1 VLDVLWYGVKPF
13 AARRVAPFL
22 REAIVVNLFAR
33 ALLLLAAGQLCFGVH
48 RLSAADLPLKK
59 LRAGYP
65 SHSASMYPIYVTKE
79 AKLFEKYGLD
89 TEMIYVQG
97 VQMVQVHVAGQ
108 LDVTTTSGL
117 VTLQSSVSGSD
128 LVLLANS
135 IDMHLM
141 KLAAHPSIKGP
152 ADLKGKS
159 IAVTRFGSL
168 TDLLVRPLLTSW
180 GLDPK
185 KDVTLLQIG
194 SQRDIATAISLKR
207 VDAGVLSFPTSY
219 YAEKTGLKPLYDFG
233 ESGGEIPTTTVAIS
247 REFGKKNRDTV
258 LRFLRA
264 YLEGHKRLLTDRAL
278 SIRALRKYGGIA
290 DEETLAYT
298 YDLFSTKIIRK
309 VPTISAKSV
318 ENALQLLAETMPKAR
333 ERKAAEFIDASYM
346 EELDR
351 SGFIK
356 SLWQ

>member
-1 VLDVLWYGVKPF
+1 MFSVTIFAVVLIASVSLPST
-13 AARRVAPFL
+13 P
-22 REAIVVNLFAR
+22 NLFA
-33 ALLLLAAGQLCFGVH
+33 
-48 RLSAADLPLKK
+48 ADPPLKK
-59 LRAGYP
+59 IRVGYP
-65 SHSASMYPIYVTKE
+65 SHSASMYPIYVTRE
-79 AKLFEKYGLD
+79 AQLFEKYGLD
-89 TEMIYVQG
+89 GELIYVQG

-117 VTLQSSVSGSD
+117 VTLQSSVSGAD
-128 LVLLANS
+128 LILLANS

-141 KLAAHPSIKGP
+141 KLTAHPGIHGP

-168 TDLLVRPLLTSW
+168 TDLLVRPLLASW

-219 YAEKTGLKPLYDFG
+219 YAEKTGLKTLYDFA

-247 REFGKKNRDTV
+247 REYGKKNRDTV

-264 YLEGHKRLLTDRAL
+264 YLEGHKKLLTDRAL
-278 SIRALRKYGGIA
+278 GIRALRKYGGIT

-309 VPTISAKSV
+309 IPAISTKSV
-318 ENALQLLAETMPKAR
+318 DNALKLLGENMPKAR
-333 ERKAAEFIDASYM
+333 ERKASEFIDASYM
-346 EELDR
+346 EELER
-351 SGFIK
+351 TGFVK
-356 SLWQ
+356 SLWP

>member
-1 VLDVLWYGVKPF
+1 
-13 AARRVAPFL
+13 
-22 REAIVVNLFAR
+22 
-33 ALLLLAAGQLCFGVH
+33 
-48 RLSAADLPLKK
+48 
-59 LRAGYP
+59 
-65 SHSASMYPIYVTKE
+65 
-79 AKLFEKYGLD
+79 
-89 TEMIYVQG
+89 
-97 VQMVQVHVAGQ
+97 MVQVHVAGQ

-117 VTLQSSVSGSD
+117 VTLQSSVSGAD
-128 LVLLANS
+128 LILLANS

-141 KLAAHPSIKGP
+141 KLTAHPGIHGP

-168 TDLLVRPLLTSW
+168 TDLLVRPLLASW

-219 YAEKTGLKPLYDFG
+219 YAERTGLKTLYDFA

-247 REFGKKNRDTV
+247 REYGKKNRDTV

-264 YLEGHKRLLTDRAL
+264 YLEGHKKLLTDRAL
-278 SIRALRKYGGIA
+278 GIRALRKYGGIT

-309 VPTISAKSV
+309 IPTISTKSV
-318 ENALQLLAETMPKAR
+318 DNALKLLGENMPKAR
-333 ERKAAEFIDASYM
+333 ERKASEFIDASYM
-346 EELDR
+346 EELER
-351 SGFIK
+351 TGFVK
-356 SLWQ
+356 SLWP

>member
-1 VLDVLWYGVKPF
+1 MFSVRIFAVVFLASVSLFLMPTGF
-13 AARRVAPFL
+13 AADA
-22 REAIVVNLFAR
+22 
-33 ALLLLAAGQLCFGVH
+33 
-48 RLSAADLPLKK
+48 PLKK
-59 LRAGYP
+59 LRVGYP

-89 TEMIYVQG
+89 GELIYVQG

-117 VTLQSSVSGSD
+117 VTLQSSVSGAD
-128 LVLLANS
+128 LILLANS

-141 KLAAHPSIKGP
+141 KLTTHPGINGP

-168 TDLLVRPLLTSW
+168 TDLLVRPLLVSW

-194 SQRDIATAISLKR
+194 SQRDIATAISLKK

-219 YAEKTGLKPLYDFG
+219 YAEKTGLKTLYDFG

-247 REFGKKNRDTV
+247 GDI
-258 LRFLRA
+258 A
-264 YLEGHKRLLTDRAL
+264 KRIGT
-278 SIRALRKYGGIA
+278 
-290 DEETLAYT
+290 
-298 YDLFSTKIIRK
+298 
-309 VPTISAKSV
+309 PC
-318 ENALQLLAETMPKAR
+318 
-333 ERKAAEFIDASYM
+333 
-346 EELDR
+346 
-351 SGFIK
+351 
-356 SLWQ
+356 

>member
-1 VLDVLWYGVKPF
+1 MPAVLFVVGVSLLSMPTSF
-13 AARRVAPFL
+13 AADVP
-22 REAIVVNLFAR
+22 
-33 ALLLLAAGQLCFGVH
+33 
-48 RLSAADLPLKK
+48 PKK
-59 LRAGYP
+59 LRVGYP

-89 TEMIYVQG
+89 GELIYVQG
-97 VQMVQVHVAGQ
+97 VQMVQVHVAGH

-117 VTLQSSVSGSD
+117 VTLQSSVSGAD
-128 LVLLANS
+128 LILLANS

-141 KLAAHPSIKGP
+141 KLTTHPGINGP

-168 TDLLVRPLLTSW
+168 TDLLVRPLLASW

-185 KDVTLLQIG
+185 KDVSLLQIG
-194 SQRDIATAISLKR
+194 SQRDIATAISLKK

-219 YAEKTGLKPLYDFG
+219 YAEKTGLKTLYDFA

-247 REFGKKNRDTV
+247 REYGKKNRDSV

-264 YLEGHKRLLTDRAL
+264 YLEGHKTLLTDRAL

-298 YDLFSTKIIRK
+298 YDLFSTKIVRK
-309 VPTISAKSV
+309 IPTISNKSV
-318 ENALQLLAETMPKAR
+318 DNALKLLGENMPKAK
-333 ERKAAEFIDASYM
+333 ERKASEFIDTSYM
-346 EELDR
+346 EELER
-351 SGFIK
+351 TGFIK
-356 SLWQ
+356 SLWP

>member
-1 VLDVLWYGVKPF
+1 
-13 AARRVAPFL
+13 
-22 REAIVVNLFAR
+22 VVNLFRR
-33 ALLLLAAGQLCFGVH
+33 ALFILAAGQLCFGVPPT
-48 RLSAADLPLKK
+48 LGADAPLKK
-59 LRAGYP
+59 LRVGYP

-89 TEMIYVQG
+89 GELIYVQG
-97 VQMVQVHVAGQ
+97 VQMVQVHVAGH

-117 VTLQSSVSGSD
+117 VTLQSSVSGAD
-128 LVLLANS
+128 LILLANS

-141 KLAAHPSIKGP
+141 KLTTHPGINGP

-168 TDLLVRPLLTSW
+168 TDLLVRPLLASW

-185 KDVTLLQIG
+185 KDVSLLQIG
-194 SQRDIATAISLKR
+194 SQRDIATAISLKK

-219 YAEKTGLKPLYDFG
+219 YAEKTGLKTLYDFA

-247 REFGKKNRDTV
+247 REYGKKNRDSV

-264 YLEGHKRLLTDRAL
+264 YLEGHKTLLTDRAL

-298 YDLFSTKIIRK
+298 YDLFSTKIVRK
-309 VPTISAKSV
+309 IPTISNKSV
-318 ENALQLLAETMPKAR
+318 DNALKLLGENMPKAK
-333 ERKAAEFIDASYM
+333 ERKASEFIDTSYM
-346 EELDR
+346 EELER
-351 SGFIK
+351 TGFIK
-356 SLWQ
+356 SLWP

>member
-1 VLDVLWYGVKPF
+1 MFYARFITALPF
-13 AARRVAPFL
+13 AAG
-22 REAIVVNLFAR
+22 LFI
-33 ALLLLAAGQLCFGVH
+33 LATSSAN
-48 RLSAADLPLKK
+48 AADAPLKK
-59 LRAGYP
+59 LRVGYP

-79 AKLFEKYGLD
+79 AGLLEKYGLD
-89 TEMIYVQG
+89 GELIYVQG

-117 VTLQSSVSGSD
+117 VTLQSSVSGAD
-128 LVLLANS
+128 LILLANS
-135 IDMHLM
+135 IDVHLM
-141 KLAAHPSIKGP
+141 KLTAHPSIAGP

-168 TDLLVRPLLTSW
+168 TDLIVRPLLLSW

-219 YAEKTGLKPLYDFG
+219 YAERTGLKTLYDFM
-233 ESGGEIPTTTVAIS
+233 ESGSEIPTTTVAIS
-247 REFGKKNRDTV
+247 REWGKKNRDSV

-278 SIRALRKYGGIA
+278 GIRALRKYGGIA
-290 DEETLAYT
+290 DEETLAHT
-298 YDLFSTKIIRK
+298 YDLFSTKIVRK
-309 VPTISAKSV
+309 IPTISTKSV
-318 ENALQLLAETMPKAR
+318 DNALKLLGESMPKAK
-333 ERKAAEFIDASYM
+333 ERKASEFIDTSYM
-346 EELDR
+346 EELER
-351 SGFIK
+351 TGFIK
-356 SLWQ
+356 SLW

>member
-1 VLDVLWYGVKPF
+1 MFSVIIFAVVLIASVSLPST
-13 AARRVAPFL
+13 P
-22 REAIVVNLFAR
+22 NLFA
-33 ALLLLAAGQLCFGVH
+33 
-48 RLSAADLPLKK
+48 ADPPLKK
-59 LRAGYP
+59 IRVGYP
-65 SHSASMYPIYVTKE
+65 SHSASMYPIYVTRE
-79 AKLFEKYGLD
+79 AQLFEKYGLD
-89 TEMIYVQG
+89 GELIYVQG

-117 VTLQSSVSGSD
+117 VTLQSSVSGAD
-128 LVLLANS
+128 LILLANS

-141 KLAAHPSIKGP
+141 KLTAHPGIHGP

-168 TDLLVRPLLTSW
+168 TDLLVRPLLASW

-219 YAEKTGLKPLYDFG
+219 YAEKTGLKTLYDFA

-247 REFGKKNRDTV
+247 REYGKKNRDTV

-264 YLEGHKRLLTDRAL
+264 YLEGHKKLLTDRAL
-278 SIRALRKYGGIA
+278 GIRALRKYGGIT

-309 VPTISAKSV
+309 IPAISTKSV
-318 ENALQLLAETMPKAR
+318 DNALKLLGENMPKAR
-333 ERKAAEFIDASYM
+333 ERKASEFIDASYM
-346 EELDR
+346 EELER
-351 SGFIK
+351 TGFVK
-356 SLWQ
+356 SLWP

>member
-1 VLDVLWYGVKPF
+1 MRLAKYQLAICF
-13 AARRVAPFL
+13 AA
-22 REAIVVNLFAR
+22 VVYCSSIGQYAS
-33 ALLLLAAGQLCFGVH
+33 AGD
-48 RLSAADLPLKK
+48 APLKK

-79 AKLFEKYGLD
+79 ARLFEKHGLD
-89 TEMIYVQG
+89 AELIYVQG

-135 IDMHLM
+135 IDVHLM
-141 KLAAHPSIKGP
+141 KLTAHPSISSPG
-152 ADLKGKS
+152 DLRGKS

-233 ESGGEIPTTTVAIS
+233 EGGGEIPTTTVAIS
-247 REFGKKNRDTV
+247 REFGKRNRDTV

-264 YLEGHKRLLTDRAL
+264 YLEGHKRLLTDRAT

-309 VPTISAKSV
+309 IPTISTQSV
-318 ENALQLLAETMPKAR
+318 ENALKLLSETMPKAR
-333 ERKAAEFIDASYM
+333 ERKAAEFIDTSYM
-346 EELDR
+346 DELEK

-356 SLWQ
+356 SLWP

>member
-1 VLDVLWYGVKPF
+1 MFRARILAVVFLAGFSLLSMPTLF
-13 AARRVAPFL
+13 AADA
-22 REAIVVNLFAR
+22 
-33 ALLLLAAGQLCFGVH
+33 
-48 RLSAADLPLKK
+48 PLKK
-59 LRAGYP
+59 LRVGYP

-89 TEMIYVQG
+89 GELIYVQG

-117 VTLQSSVSGSD
+117 VTLQSSVSGAD
-128 LVLLANS
+128 LILLANS
-135 IDMHLM
+135 IDIHLM
-141 KLAAHPSIKGP
+141 KLTSHSGISGP

-168 TDLLVRPLLTSW
+168 TDLLVRPLLVSW

-194 SQRDIATAISLKR
+194 SQRDIATAISLKK

-219 YAEKTGLKPLYDFG
+219 YAERTGLKTLYDFA

-247 REFGKKNRDTV
+247 REYGKKNRDSV

-264 YLEGHKRLLTDRAL
+264 YLEGHKRLLTDRTL
-278 SIRALRKYGGIA
+278 SIRALRKYGGIPE
-290 DEETLAYT
+290 EETLAHT

-309 VPTISAKSV
+309 IPTISTKSV
-318 ENALQLLAETMPKAR
+318 DNALKLLGENMPKAK
-333 ERKAAEFIDASYM
+333 ERKASEFIDTTYM
-346 EELDR
+346 DELER
-351 SGFIK
+351 TGFIK
-356 SLWQ
+356 SLWP

>member
-1 VLDVLWYGVKPF
+1 MFSLRMPAVLFVVGVSLLSMPRSF
-13 AARRVAPFL
+13 AADV
-22 REAIVVNLFAR
+22 
-33 ALLLLAAGQLCFGVH
+33 
-48 RLSAADLPLKK
+48 PLKK
-59 LRAGYP
+59 LRVGYP

-89 TEMIYVQG
+89 GELIYVQG
-97 VQMVQVHVAGQ
+97 VQMVQVHVAGH

-117 VTLQSSVSGSD
+117 VTLQSSVSGAD
-128 LVLLANS
+128 LILLANS

-141 KLAAHPSIKGP
+141 KLTTHPGINGP

-168 TDLLVRPLLTSW
+168 TDLLVRPLLASW

-185 KDVTLLQIG
+185 KDVSLLQIG
-194 SQRDIATAISLKR
+194 SQRDIATAISLKK

-219 YAEKTGLKPLYDFG
+219 YAEKTGLKTLYDFA

-247 REFGKKNRDTV
+247 REYGKKNRDSV

-264 YLEGHKRLLTDRAL
+264 YLEGHKTLLTDRAL

-298 YDLFSTKIIRK
+298 YDLFSTKIVRK
-309 VPTISAKSV
+309 IPTISTKSV
-318 ENALQLLAETMPKAR
+318 DNALKLLGENMPKAK
-333 ERKAAEFIDASYM
+333 ERKASEFIDTSYM
-346 EELDR
+346 EELER
-351 SGFIK
+351 TGFIK
-356 SLWQ
+356 SLWP

>member
-1 VLDVLWYGVKPF
+1 MFNARFL
-13 AARRVAPFL
+13 AALLIAASPFL
-22 REAIVVNLFAR
+22 FTLP
-33 ALLLLAAGQLCFGVH
+33 
-48 RLSAADLPLKK
+48 RLNAADAPLKK
-59 LRAGYP
+59 LRIGYP

-79 AKLFEKYGLD
+79 AKLLEKYGLD
-89 TEMIYVQG
+89 GELIYVQG
-97 VQMVQVHVAGQ
+97 VQMVQVHVAGH

-128 LVLLANS
+128 LILLANS

-141 KLAAHPSIKGP
+141 KLTAHPGITGP

-168 TDLLVRPLLTSW
+168 TDLLVRPLLVSW

-194 SQRDIATAISLKR
+194 SQRDIATAISLKK

-219 YAEKTGLKPLYDFG
+219 YAEKTGLKALYDFG

-264 YLEGHKRLLTDRAL
+264 YLEAHKMLLTDRAL
-278 SIRALRKYGGIA
+278 SIRALRRYGGIA
-290 DEETLAYT
+290 DEETLAHT

-309 VPTISAKSV
+309 IPTISTKSV
-318 ENALQLLAETMPKAR
+318 ENALKLLGESMPKAR
-333 ERKAAEFIDASYM
+333 ERKAGEFIDTSYM
-346 EELDR
+346 EELER
-351 SGFIK
+351 TGFIK
-356 SLWQ
+356 SLWP